1 MKDQQTSLADAAAR
15 PGSGAEGPQ
24 DAPEQG
30 SACVSVVL
38 PYPFASGYSYLRPDD
53 LSLAPGDFVLVP
65 LGGREVPG
73 VVWALEE
80 SSEVAAEKLKP
91 VLARFDAPPL
101 SESHRQFLEWLA
113 RYTVTPLG
121 SVVKLTLG
129 SGQALVP
136 PTARKALRLAP
147 ESPGEDALRLTAARR
162 KVLEVAADGLARS
175 ARDLASEAGVGPTV
189 VKGLLEAGALEQ
201 VALPPERLPEPDP
214 EAPGPTL
221 SPQQQAA
228 AETLKAEVRE
238 GGFQVTL
245 LDGVTGSGKTEVYFE
260 AVAEA
265 LRAGRQVLVLL
276 PEIALSAQWI
286 DRFQQRFGVEPAL
299 WHSDVPTVRRRRVWR
314 AVAEGDA
321 KLVVGARSALFL
333 PFQDLGLVVVDEE
346 QEGAYKQED
355 GVVYHARDMAVVRA
369 RCADCPIVLV
379 SATPS
384 IESLV
389 NAEAGKYGHLALPER
404 HGGASLPSVELIDL
418 KAQPPKPVGAI
429 RPAWLSDP
437 LRQALTETLAQGEQ
451 ALLFLNRRG
460 YAPLTLCR
468 GCGHRIACPNC
479 SAWLVEH
486 RLAGYLQCHH
496 CGHRV
501 GAPRACPACGAE
513 DSLTAVGPGV
523 ERLAEE
529 VKALLPEARLE
540 VLSSDLLLGP
550 LALEEAVRRIE
561 SHAVD
566 VIIGTQLV
574 AKGHHF
580 PLLTCVGVVDADL
593 GLQGGDPRAFERTY
607 QMLHQ
612 VAGRAG
618 RASAAGRV
626 FLQTH
631 VPEHP
636 VMQALAAG
644 DREGF
649 VSLEIDTR
657 REGGLPP
664 FARLAAVIVASRDE
678 ERLEAACRHL
688 ARSRPEAEGLTVLGP
703 APAPFALLRG
713 WRRSRF
719 LLRARRD
726 VPLQSH
732 IRAWLSGLPA
742 KAGVR
747 VQVDIDPYSFL

>member
-15 PGSGAEGPQ
+15 AEASADDANGARR
-24 DAPEQG
+24 QG

-38 PYPFASGYSYLRPDD
+38 PYPFSSGYSYLCPDD
-53 LSLAPGDFVLVP
+53 LALVPGDFVLVP

-73 VVWALEE
+73 VVWSLEE
-80 SSEVAAEKLKP
+80 SPEVAVEKLKP
-91 VLARFDAPPL
+91 VLARFDVPPL
-101 SESHRQFLEWLA
+101 SESHRQFLDWLA
-113 RYTVTPLG
+113 RYTVSPLG
-121 SVVKLTLG
+121 LVVKLTLG

-136 PTARKALRLAP
+136 PTPRKALRLAA

-162 KVLEVAADGLARS
+162 KVLEIAADGLARS
-175 ARDLASEAGVGPTV
+175 ARDLASEAGVGPSV

-201 VALPPERLPEPDP
+201 VTLPPERLPEPDP
-214 EAPGPTL
+214 DAPSPIL

-228 AETLKAEVRE
+228 ADALKAEARE

-265 LRAGRQVLVLL
+265 LRGGRQVLVLL

-286 DRFQQRFGVEPAL
+286 DRFQQRFGVAPAL

-333 PFQDLGLVVVDEE
+333 PFRDLGLVVVDEE

-389 NAEAGKYGHLALPER
+389 NAEVGKYGHLALPER

-418 KAQPPKPVGAI
+418 KANPPKPIGAI

-437 LRQALTETLAQGEQ
+437 LRQALSETLARGEQ

-468 GCGHRIACPNC
+468 SCGHRIDCPNC

-486 RLAGYLQCHH
+486 RLAGHLQCHH
-496 CGHRV
+496 CGYRGPV
-501 GAPRACPACGAE
+501 PRTCPACGAE

-529 VKALLPEARLE
+529 VKVLLPEARLE

-561 SHAVD
+561 RHAVD
-566 VIIGTQLV
+566 IIIGTQLV

-626 FLQTH
+626 FLQTY

-649 VSLEIDTR
+649 VDLEIETR
-657 REGGLPP
+657 REGSLPP
-664 FARLAAVIVASRDE
+664 FTRLAAVIVASRDE

-688 ARSRPEAEGLTVLGP
+688 ARSRPDIEGLTVLGP

-713 WRRSRF
+713 WRRNRF

>member
-15 PGSGAEGPQ
+15 PGPGAGGPQ
-24 DAPEQG
+24 DAPGQG
-30 SACVSVVL
+30 RACVSVVL

-73 VVWALEE
+73 VVWALED

-91 VLARFDAPPL
+91 VLARFDVPPL

-136 PTARKALRLAP
+136 PTPRKALRLAS

-162 KVLEVAADGLARS
+162 KVLETAADGLARS
-175 ARDLASEAGVGPTV
+175 ARDLASEAGVGPSV

-214 EAPGPTL
+214 DAPGPTL
-221 SPQQQAA
+221 SRQQQAA
-228 AETLKAEVRE
+228 AESLRAEVRA
-238 GGFQVTL
+238 GGFHVTL

-286 DRFQQRFGVEPAL
+286 DRFEQRFGVVPAL

-369 RCADCPIVLV
+369 RSADCPIVLV

-418 KAQPPKPVGAI
+418 KAKPPKPIGSI

-437 LRQALTETLAQGEQ
+437 LRQALNETLAKGEQ

-468 GCGHRIACPNC
+468 SCGHRIACPNC

-486 RLAGYLQCHH
+486 RLAGHLQCHH
-496 CGHRV
+496 CGYR
-501 GAPRACPACGAE
+501 GAVPRSCPACGAE

-618 RASAAGRV
+618 RAKAPGRV
-626 FLQTH
+626 FLQTY

-649 VSLEIDTR
+649 VSLEIETR
-657 REGGLPP
+657 HEGSLPP

-688 ARSRPEAEGLTVLGP
+688 ARSRPEADGLMVLGP
-703 APAPFALLRG
+703 APAPLALLRG
-713 WRRSRF
+713 WRRNRF

-732 IRAWLSGLPA
+732 IRAWLAGLPA

>member
-1 MKDQQTSLADAAAR
+1 MGRHEAD
-15 PGSGAEGPQ
+15 AEGPK
-24 DAPEQG
+24 DARGQG

-38 PYPFASGYSYLRPDD
+38 PYPFASGYSYLCPDD
-53 LSLAPGDFVLVP
+53 LALAPGDFVLVP

-73 VVWALEE
+73 VVWDLEE
-80 SSEVAAEKLKP
+80 SPEVAADKLKP
-91 VLARFDAPPL
+91 VLARFDVPPL
-101 SESHRQFLEWLA
+101 SDAHRQFLEWLA
-113 RYTVTPLG
+113 RYTVSPLG

-129 SGQALVP
+129 SGQALVA
-136 PTARKALRLAP
+136 PTPRKALRLAS

-162 KVLEVAADGLARS
+162 KVLEVAADGLARR
-175 ARDLASEAGVGPTV
+175 ARDLASEAGVGPSV
-189 VKGLLEAGALEQ
+189 VKGLLEGGALEQ
-201 VALPPERLPEPDP
+201 VTLPPEPFPQPDP
-214 EAPGPTL
+214 DAPGPTL
-221 SPQQQAA
+221 SPQQQTAA
-228 AETLKAEVRE
+228 DTLQAEVRA
-238 GGFQVTL
+238 GSFHVTL

-265 LRAGRQVLVLL
+265 LKIGRQVLVLL

-286 DRFQQRFGVEPAL
+286 DRFEQRFGVTPAL

-389 NAEAGKYGHLALPER
+389 NAEAGKYGHLAIPER
-404 HGGASLPSVELIDL
+404 HGGASLPSVTLIDL
-418 KAQPPKPVGAI
+418 KAQPPKPIGAI

-437 LRQALTETLAQGEQ
+437 LRSALTETLARGEQ

-468 GCGHRIACPNC
+468 SCGHRIACPNC

-496 CGHRV
+496 CGYR
-501 GAPRACPACGAE
+501 GAVPRNCPACGTE

-529 VKALLPEARLE
+529 VRALFPEARLE

-561 SHAVD
+561 GHDVD
-566 VIIGTQLV
+566 IIIGTQLV

-618 RASAAGRV
+618 RAGAPGQV

-636 VMQALAAG
+636 VMRALAAG
-644 DREGF
+644 DRDGF
-649 VSLEIDTR
+649 VSLEIETR
-657 REGGLPP
+657 QEGGLPP
-664 FARLAAVIVASRDE
+664 YSRLAAIIVASRDE
-678 ERLEAACRHL
+678 DQLEAACRHL
-688 ARSRPEAEGLTVLGP
+688 VRSRPDIEGLTVLGP

-713 WRRSRF
+713 WRRNRF

>member
-1 MKDQQTSLADAAAR
+1 MKGQQTSLADAATRAEL
-15 PGSGAEGPQ
+15 GAEGSE
-24 DAPEQG
+24 DAREQG

-38 PYPFASGYSYLRPDD
+38 PYPFASGYSYLCPED
-53 LSLAPGDFVLVP
+53 LTLAPGDFVLVP

-80 SSEVAAEKLKP
+80 SPEVAAEKLKP
-91 VLARFDAPPL
+91 VLARFDVPPL
-101 SESHRQFLEWLA
+101 SDAHRQFLEWLA
-113 RYTVTPLG
+113 RYTVSPLG

-136 PTARKALRLAP
+136 PTPRKALRLAS
-147 ESPGEDALRLTAARR
+147 ESPGEDALRLTTARR
-162 KVLEVAADGLARS
+162 KVLEVAADGLART
-175 ARDLASEAGVGPTV
+175 ARDLASEAGAGPSV

-201 VALPPERLPEPDP
+201 VTLPPEPFPRPDP
-214 EAPGPTL
+214 DAPGPTL

-228 AETLKAEVRE
+228 ADSLQTEVQE
-238 GGFQVTL
+238 GGFHVTL

-265 LRAGRQVLVLL
+265 LRTGRQVLVLL

-286 DRFQQRFGVEPAL
+286 DRFEQRFGVAPAL

-321 KLVVGARSALFL
+321 KLVVGARSGLFL

-389 NAEAGKYGHLALPER
+389 NAEAGKYGHLAIPER
-404 HGGASLPSVELIDL
+404 HGGASLPSVKLIDL
-418 KAQPPKPVGAI
+418 KAQPPKPIGAI

-437 LRQALTETLAQGEQ
+437 LRSALTETLARGEQ

-468 GCGHRIACPNC
+468 SCGHRIACPNC

-496 CGHRV
+496 CGYR
-501 GAPRACPACGAE
+501 GAVPRTCPACGTE

-529 VKALLPEARLE
+529 VRALFPEARLE

-561 SHAVD
+561 SHDVD
-566 VIIGTQLV
+566 IIIGTQLV

-618 RASAAGRV
+618 RAGAPGQV

-644 DREGF
+644 DRDGF
-649 VSLEIDTR
+649 VSLEIETR
-657 REGGLPP
+657 QEGGLPP
-664 FARLAAVIVASRDE
+664 YSRLAAIIVASRDE
-678 ERLEAACRHL
+678 EQLEAACRHL
-688 ARSRPEAEGLTVLGP
+688 ARSRPDIEGLTVLGP

-713 WRRSRF
+713 WRRNRF